1 MTSNHNLPQHASVI
15 VIGGGVMGCST
26 LYHLAKTGVS
36 DAILLERNELTSGT
50 TWHSAAQVRALRS
63 SKNLTDL
70 IRYSISLYSSLE
82 QETGQATGWINKGSL
97 SIATNPDRLTFIKRQ
112 EALAEMY
119 AVSAKSI
126 SVGEAQERW
135 PMMYTGDVIGA
146 VWSPDDGRVGPSDL
160 CAALVKGAQAND
172 AKIFEHTAVSG
183 IKTRDDKIIGIET
196 SAGEI
201 SCDAIALC
209 TGLWSRENAAMA
221 GVEVPVWP
229 CEHFYLLTNPVDG
242 ISGNL
247 PTLSDHDSHL
257 YIRDD
262 SGGLLVGC
270 FEPLGKAIDPA
281 RIGKNFAF
289 QLLPED
295 WDQFEPMLENA
306 LHRLPCLADADVR
319 MLLNGPESFTP
330 DGSFLLGESAETRGL
345 FLGCGM
351 NSVGVATGGGA
362 GMALAHC
369 IVHGHTPT
377 DLHEADPKR
386 FSASFNSVAA
396 LTARVPEILGTH
408 YAIHYPGT
416 QLHSARNL
424 QLTPLH
430 ARWQAADA
438 HFGQFSAWERAL
450 YFDKQ
455 QEPVLS
461 FGKPDWFDQVA
472 REVDYAHRHAAIFDQ
487 SSFGKINVRGPDAE
501 VFLNRVCANDMTR
514 SPGRAIYTAMLNSRG
529 GYESDLTAL
538 RLDREEYRLYVG
550 TSAIKRDLAWLR
562 RQQLPGERIELS
574 DVTGAYAVLGL
585 MGPETG
591 RIAEQLAAPE
601 LNQLGYFEFC
611 RTTLAGV
618 AVEAARLSYVG
629 EAGWEISCPAS
640 RAEELFAA
648 LVGAGAKPAGIFA
661 QTSMRIEKRFL
672 AYGNDLDT
680 DIDPFQAGLEFALD
694 WNSDFI
700 GKSALLERRDQAPTG
715 KLVSIVFDE
724 IDARPLGNEP
734 VRQAGR
740 IIGKTTSAAFG
751 YRLGKPVAIA
761 RLECK
766 SENNLDGLKVDVDIA
781 RSQNAGTAFLNAAYD
796 PRGSNMRASTR

>member
-1 MTSNHNLPQHASVI
+1 VTLSQNLPMHASVV
-15 VIGGGVMGCST
+15 VIGGGIMGCST
-26 LYHLAKTGVS
+26 LYHLAKAGVS

-63 SKNLTDL
+63 SRNLTDL

-97 SIATNPDRLTFIKRQ
+97 SIATNSDRLNFIKRQ
-112 EALAEMY
+112 EALAQLY
-119 AVSAKSI
+119 GVSASSI
-126 SVGEAQERW
+126 SVAEAGERW
-135 PMMYTGDVIGA
+135 PMMNTEDVIGA

-160 CAALVKGAQAND
+160 CAALARGAKSRGAT
-172 AKIFEHTAVSG
+172 IYEHCGVTG
-183 IKTRDDKIIGIET
+183 IKTRDDKIIGVET
-196 SAGEI
+196 SSGEI
-201 SCDAIALC
+201 TCDAIAIC

-221 GVEVPVWP
+221 GVEVPLWP
-229 CEHFYLLTNPVDG
+229 CEHFYLLTNPLDG

-270 FEPLGKAIDPA
+270 FEPMGKAIAPA
-281 RIGKNFAF
+281 QLGKDFAF

-295 WDQFEPMLENA
+295 WDHFEPMLENA
-306 LHRLPCLADADVR
+306 LHRLPCLVDADIR

-377 DLHEADPKR
+377 DLYEADPKR
-386 FSASFNSVAA
+386 YPSCFNSVAA

-408 YAIHYPGT
+408 YAIHYPGV

-424 QLTPLH
+424 KLTPLH
-430 ARWQAADA
+430 ARWQAHNA
-438 HFGQFSAWERAL
+438 HFGQFSGWERAL

-455 QEPVLS
+455 HEPVLS
-461 FGKPDWFDQVA
+461 FDKPDWFEQVG
-472 REVDYAHRHAAIFDQ
+472 REVGYAQQQAAIFDQ
-487 SSFGKINVRGPDAE
+487 SSFGKIKVKGPDAE
-501 VFLNRVCANDMTR
+501 KFLNRVCANDMTR
-514 SPGRAIYTAMLNSRG
+514 SPGRAIYSAMLNSRG

-538 RLDREEYRLYVG
+538 RLGTQEYRLYVG

-562 RQQLPGERIELS
+562 RQQIPGEQVELA
-574 DVTGAYAVLGL
+574 DVTDAYAVLGL
-585 MGPETG
+585 MGPETNA
-591 RIAEQLAAPE
+591 IAEQLDAPE

-611 RTTLAGV
+611 YATLAGV

-629 EAGWEISCPAS
+629 EAGWEISCPVSQAGKLLDTLL
-640 RAEELFAA
+640 AT
-648 LVGAGAKPAGIFA
+648 GAKPAGIFA

-672 AYGNDLDT
+672 AYGHDLDT

-700 GKSALLERRDQAPTG
+700 GKAALLVRRDQAPTS
-715 KLVSIVFDE
+715 KLVSIVFDA
-724 IDARPLGNEP
+724 IDAQPLGNEP
-734 VRQAGR
+734 VYHAGR

-761 RLECK
+761 LLETGTEK
-766 SENNLDGLKVDVDIA
+766 NLGGLKVDVDIA
-781 RSQNAGTAFLNAAYD
+781 RSQNAGTIIQSAAYD
-796 PRGSNMRASTR
+796 PPGSSMRATTR

>member
-1 MTSNHNLPQHASVI
+1 VTSNQNLPSHASVV

-26 LYHLAKTGVS
+26 LYHLAKAGVG

-63 SKNLTDL
+63 SRNLTDL

-97 SIATNPDRLTFIKRQ
+97 SIATSPDRLTFIKRQ
-112 EALAEMY
+112 EALAQLY
-119 AVSAKSI
+119 GVSASSI
-126 SVGEAQERW
+126 SVDEASKRW
-135 PMMYTGDVIGA
+135 PMMNTEDVIGA

-160 CAALVKGAQAND
+160 CAALVKGARSNG
-172 AKIFEHTAVSG
+172 AKIFEHCGVTG
-183 IKTRDDKIIGIET
+183 IKTRGDKIIGVET
-196 SAGEI
+196 STGEI
-201 SCDAIALC
+201 TCDAIAIC

-221 GVEVPVWP
+221 GVEVPLWP
-229 CEHFYLLTNPVDG
+229 CEHFYLLTNPIDG

-270 FEPLGKAIDPA
+270 FEPVGKAIDPA
-281 RIGKNFAF
+281 QIGKDFAF

-295 WDQFEPMLENA
+295 WDHFEPMLENA
-306 LHRLPCLADADVR
+306 LHRLPCLADADIR

-369 IVHGHTPT
+369 IIHGHTPT

-386 FSASFNSVAA
+386 YPSCFNSVAA
-396 LTARVPEILGTH
+396 LTARAPEILGTH
-408 YAIHYPGT
+408 YAIHYPGV
-416 QLHSARNL
+416 QLQTARNL
-424 QLTPLH
+424 KLTPLH
-430 ARWQAADA
+430 SHWQASNA
-438 HFGQFSAWERAL
+438 HFGQFSGWERAL

-461 FGKPDWFDQVA
+461 FDKPDWFDQVGK
-472 REVDYAHRHAAIFDQ
+472 EVGYAQQQAAIFDQ
-487 SSFGKINVRGPDAE
+487 SSFGKIKVHGPDAE
-501 VFLNRVCANDMTR
+501 TFLNRVCANDMTR
-514 SPGRAIYTAMLNSRG
+514 SPGRAIYTAMLNSHG

-538 RLDREEYRLYVG
+538 RLGTQEYRLYVG
-550 TSAIKRDLAWLR
+550 TSAIKRDLAWLK
-562 RQQLPGERIELS
+562 RQQLPAERVELV
-574 DVTGAYAVLGL
+574 DVTDAYAVLGL
-585 MGPETG
+585 MGPETIA
-591 RIAEQLAAPE
+591 IAEQLAAAE

-611 RTTLAGV
+611 RSTLAGV
-618 AVEAARLSYVG
+618 AVEAVRLSYVG
-629 EAGWEISCPAS
+629 EAGWEISCQTS
-640 RAEELFAA
+640 QAEKLFAA
-648 LVGAGAKPAGIFA
+648 LVAAGAKPAGIFA

-672 AYGNDLDT
+672 AYGHDLDT

-700 GKSALLERRDQAPTG
+700 GKAALLERRDQAPTS
-715 KLVSIVFDE
+715 KLVSIVFDA
-724 IDARPLGNEP
+724 IDAQPLGNEP
-734 VRQAGR
+734 VYHAGR

-761 RLECK
+761 LLECA
-766 SENNLDGLKVDVDIA
+766 SEKNLGGIKVDVDIA
-781 RSQNAGTAFLNAAYD
+781 RSQNAGTIITGAAYD
-796 PRGSNMRASTR
+796 PRGSSMRTATR